1 MTTSTKQYTI
11 ATVAKVTAGVAWFE
25 RMSVGVEKFGNER
38 GHHTFL
44 IGPPKADS
52 DLQVQLIEDVITQG
66 VDALCVIP
74 TFPQALEMVLRKA
87 RKQGIVVITH
97 EASNQRNVDYDVE
110 AFDNAMYGIH
120 LMDHLAKYMGEEG
133 EYAVFVGSL
142 TSTSHTEWVKAAI
155 AHQKEHYPDMG
166 MATRRIEDHE
176 DQTIAYEKTRELLNT
191 FPKLR
196 GILGSAMS
204 TAPGAA
210 RAIEKE
216 GFWDK
221 VAVVGTSLVSECRQ
235 YLKNEVIK
243 LISFWD
249 PAEAGYAMNALAV
262 KVLSSEQVTDGMDLG
277 VPGYHQIKME
287 GKVLYGSAWIDVTKD
302 NIADYDF

>member
-1 MTTSTKQYTI
+1 
-11 ATVAKVTAGVAWFE
+11 VTAGVVWFE

-44 IGPPKADS
+44 IGPPTADS

-74 TFPQALEMVLRKA
+74 NFPQALEMVLRKA

-97 EASNQRNVDYDVE
+97 EASNQRNVDYDLE
-110 AFDNAMYGIH
+110 AFDNAMYGTH

-133 EYAVFVGSL
+133 EYVVFVGSL
-142 TSTSHTEWVKAAI
+142 TSTSHTEWVRAAI
-155 AHQKEHYPDMG
+155 DHQKEHYPDMG
-166 MATRRIEDHE
+166 IATRRIEDHE

-191 FPKLR
+191 FPKLK

-210 RAIEKE
+210 RALEKE
-216 GFWDK
+216 GFQDK
-221 VAVVGTSLVSECRQ
+221 VAIVGTSLVSACGQ
-235 YLKNEVIK
+235 YLKSETIK

-249 PAEAGYAMNALAV
+249 PAKAGYAMNTLAV
-262 KVLSSEQVTDGMDLG
+262 MVLKGEQVTDGMDLG
-277 VPGYHQIKME
+277 VPGYHQIRME
-287 GKVLYGSAWIDVTKD
+287 GKVLYGSAWIDITKD